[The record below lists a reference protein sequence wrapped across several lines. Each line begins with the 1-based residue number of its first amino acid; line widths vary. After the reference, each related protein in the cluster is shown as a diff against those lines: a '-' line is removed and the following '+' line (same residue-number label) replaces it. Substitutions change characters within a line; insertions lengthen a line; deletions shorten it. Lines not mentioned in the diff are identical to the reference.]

1 LLGDNSSMPE
11 SANNTPGKQ
20 LGQGMLA
27 ICFVIGLGALTLFF
41 DGQLGQQVN
50 PNQAPLLGIDEQ
62 GHKTVRLKQNRQG
75 HYLAN
80 GYINGIEV
88 TFLLDTGA
96 TDVAIPQAVAQTAG
110 LIPGLS
116 GVAATANGRVTVYTT
131 AIDQLELG
139 NIVLNNVS
147 GSITPSMPGNT
158 ILLGMSAL
166 RQVEF
171 TQRGDVLTL
180 KQLSSN

>member
-1 LLGDNSSMPE
+1 MSE
-11 SANNTPGKQ
+11 SANNKPGKQ

-27 ICFVIGLGALTLFF
+27 VCFVLGLGALTVFF
-41 DGQLGQQVN
+41 EGQLSKQFN
-50 PNQAPLLGIDEQ
+50 PNQSPQLSLDAQ
-62 GHKTVRLKQNRQG
+62 GNKSVQLKQNRQG

-80 GYINGIEV
+80 GQINGIEV

-96 TDVAIPQAVAQTAG
+96 TDVAIPKEIAQAAG
-110 LIPGLS
+110 LVAGFS
-116 GVAATANGRVTVYTT
+116 STAATANGLVNVYSTT
-131 AIDQLELG
+131 ISHLELG

-147 GSITPSMPGNT
+147 ASITPSMPGNT

-166 RQVEF
+166 RQIEF

-180 KQLSSN
+180 RQLSSN

>member
-1 LLGDNSSMPE
+1 MPD
-11 SANNTPGKQ
+11 SANNAPGKQ

-27 ICFVIGLGALTLFF
+27 LCFVIALGALTLFF
-41 DGQLGQQVN
+41 DDQLGQQVN
-50 PNQAPLLGIDEQ
+50 PNQSPSLSIDEQ

-80 GYINGIEV
+80 GTINGIEV

-96 TDVAIPQAVAQTAG
+96 TDVAIPQPIAQAAG
-110 LIPGLS
+110 LVPGIS

-147 GSITPSMPGNT
+147 ASITPSMPGNT

-180 KQLSSN
+180 KQLSTN

>member
-1 LLGDNSSMPE
+1 MSE
-11 SANNTPGKQ
+11 SIDKNPGKQ

-27 ICFVIGLGALTLFF
+27 ICFILGLGALTLFF
-41 DGQLGQQVN
+41 DGQLSDQYN
-50 PNQAPLLGIDEQ
+50 PNEAPELSLDAQ
-62 GHKTVRLKQNRQG
+62 GNKSVQLKQNRQG

-80 GYINGIEV
+80 GRINGVEV

-96 TDVAIPQAVAQTAG
+96 TDVAIPETVARAAG
-110 LIPGLS
+110 LAPGYR
-116 GVAATANGRVTVYTT
+116 GTAATANGAVEVFSAR
-131 AIDQLELG
+131 INQLELG
-139 NIVLNNVS
+139 NIVLNDVS
-147 GSITPSMPGNT
+147 ASITPSMPGNT

-166 RQVEF
+166 RQIEF